1 MKRVLVTGAGGFI
14 GGHLVKALLAE
25 GTEVHATDLK
35 PPQRWYQRYEHA
47 WNMPSL
53 NLNEQADLE
62 ALSGGYKEIY
72 HLAADMGG
80 MGFIENYKAD
90 CMRNVLNS
98 TNMLDFARDTRA
110 DRYFYASTAC
120 VYRHDV
126 QTEAVPSRGLNEN
139 DVYPADPEDG
149 YGWEKLF
156 SERMARHYYED
167 YGIETRV
174 ARFHTIYG
182 PNETWQGGREKVPAA
197 LSRKIA
203 EAKLHGWRDIEVWGD
218 GEQGRSF
225 LYVDDCVR
233 GIIALTRSECRAPLN
248 IGSAELISV
257 NNLARLLMEIS
268 DYEVELRH
276 VRGPLGVRG
285 RYADITLA
293 KRELNWEP
301 QVSLREGM
309 TRTYE
314 WIEEQ
319 FISSDRRKH
328 EHL

>member
-1 MKRVLVTGAGGFI
+1 MTRTLVTGAGGFI
-14 GGHLVKALLAE
+14 GGHLVKVLLAE
-25 GTEVHATDLK
+25 GAEVRATDIK
-35 PPQRWYQRYEHA
+35 PLSDWYQLHDQA
-47 WNMPSL
+47 QNLGDL
-53 NLNEQADLE
+53 NLNLRESCLGATHLAE
-62 ALSGGYKEIY
+62 EVY

-80 MGFIENYKAD
+80 MGFIENYKAA
-90 CMRNVLNS
+90 CMLNVLNS
-98 TNMLDFARDTRA
+98 THMLEAAKANGVR
-110 DRYFYASTAC
+110 RYFYSSTAC

-126 QTEAVPSRGLNEN
+126 QTEAVPSRGLNEG

-156 SERMARHYYED
+156 SERNARHYYED
-167 YGIETRV
+167 YGLETRI

-203 EAKLHGWRDIEVWGD
+203 QAKLSGDKYIEVWGD
-218 GEQGRSF
+218 GKQGRSF

-233 GIIALTRSECRAPLN
+233 GVLALTRSECRAPLN

-257 NNLARLLMEIS
+257 NNLARLLMEIAG
-268 DYEVELRH
+268 YEVELRH
-276 VRGPLGVRG
+276 IRGPLGVRG

-301 QVSLREGM
+301 QVSLRDGM
-309 TRTYE
+309 SRTYQ

-319 FISSDRRKH
+319 VNNS
-328 EHL
+328 